1 MKQIDRFKQWSALY
15 GSNAIYVEEMYESY
29 LSDPHSVSEEWAAFF
44 KDFKNDETINVSH
57 AAVKESF
64 KELARIKNQSAA
76 QYTIDPVAS
85 EKQAAVLRL
94 IEAYRMRG
102 HQAAE
107 LCPVHIRDRQIIPE
121 LSPEYHGLSSQD
133 FESEFNTGTL
143 TNVAQMKLKDII
155 KILNR
160 TYTQSIGAEYMH
172 ITKTEERT
180 WIQNQLESVN
190 NNIKFSKEQKIET
203 LKELI
208 SAEGLERYLHTRYVG
223 QKRFSLE
230 GSDALIPLMH
240 ELIDESSEEG
250 AEEVIIGMAHRGRL
264 NMLVNILGKAP
275 KDLFD
280 EFEGKRTVER
290 GAGDV
295 KYHMGFSSSIQ
306 TKHGDLH
313 LALMFNPSHLEIVD
327 PVTEGSVR
335 ARLERRAENLSPLPF
350 SKVLPVLIHG
360 DAAFAGQG
368 VVMETLQLS
377 EVRGYRCGGT
387 VHIIVNNQIGFTTS
401 NPLDVRSSAYSSDVA
416 KLIQAPIFHV
426 NGDDP
431 EAVKFIAEL
440 AINYRQTFNKDVV
453 IDLVSYRR
461 LGHNEA
467 DEPSATQPMMYKKI
481 KAHQTPAA
489 VYAERLIAEGTITQ
503 AEYKAMTKA
512 YRDRLEEGKSVG
524 YPTIP
529 AINDTYTK
537 KWAKFLKDSPKFGTP
552 EQVVPKTAVPA
563 SEIKALAE
571 EMSVLPQGFT
581 LHPRVQKI
589 YEDRIKMAAGAAPI
603 DWGFAENMAYATL
616 LKEGHGVRISGQDS
630 GRGTFFHRHAVFHNQ
645 VDGSSYVP
653 LQHVSNGARFTVID
667 SILSEAAVMGFEY
680 GYAAT
685 EPDSLVIWEGQ
696 FGDFANGAQ
705 VVIDQFV
712 SAGET
717 KWMRLCGLTLLL
729 PHGYEG
735 QGPEHSSARPER
747 FLQMCAENNMSVVVP
762 TTPAQTFHLFRRQVL
777 QEYRKPL
784 ICFSPKSLLR
794 HKLAV
799 NTLEDLTDGA
809 FQPMIP
815 ESKELENKKVDT
827 LVISVG
833 KIYYDLFEM
842 REEKALNNFAL
853 VRLEEIYPFPAA
865 QLAEIVATYPNLKE
879 IVFVQDEPRN
889 QGYAFFVRD
898 YLDVHA
904 SKKVSIRYVTR
915 EASASPAVGYNSVHV
930 EQQQQLLQQTF
941 NMSL

>member
-15 GSNAIYVEEMYESY
+15 GANAIYVEEMYESY
-29 LSDPHSVSEEWAAFF
+29 LADPHSVTEEWADFF
-44 KDFKNDETINVSH
+44 KDFKNDEAISVSH
-57 AAVKESF
+57 SAVKESF
-64 KELARIKNQSAA
+64 KELARIKNHSAA

-94 IEAYRMRG
+94 IEAYRIRG
-102 HQAAE
+102 HQAAI
-107 LCPVHIRDRQIIPE
+107 LCPVQIRERQIIPE
-121 LSPEYHGLSSQD
+121 LSPEYHGLTASD
-133 FESEFNTGTL
+133 LEAEFNTGTL

-155 KILNR
+155 EILNR
-160 TYTQSIGAEYMH
+160 TYTQSIGSEFTH
-172 ITKTEERT
+172 ITKTEERN
-180 WIQNQLESVN
+180 WIQNQLESVS
-190 NNIKFSKEQKIET
+190 NNIKFTKEQKIET

-240 ELIDESSEEG
+240 ELIDQSSEEG
-250 AEEVIIGMAHRGRL
+250 AEEIIIGMAHRGRL

-335 ARLERRAENLSPLPF
+335 ARLERRAENLAPLPF
-350 SKVLPVLIHG
+350 NTVLPVLIHG

-440 AINYRQTFNKDVV
+440 AINYRQKFNKDVV

-489 VYAERLIAEGTITQ
+489 VYAERLIAEGIVTD
-503 AEYKAMTKA
+503 AEYKAMTKS
-512 YRDRLEEGKSVG
+512 YRDRLEDGKPVG
-524 YPTIP
+524 YPVIP
-529 AINDTYTK
+529 AINETYTK
-537 KWAKFLKDSPKFGTP
+537 KWAKYVKNAPKFGTDK
-552 EQVVPKTAVPA
+552 QKNPKTSVAE
-563 SEIKALAE
+563 STIKSVVE

-589 YEDRIKMAAGAAPI
+589 YEDRIKMAAGGLPI
-603 DWGFAENMAYATL
+603 DWGFAENLAYATL
-616 LKEGHGVRISGQDS
+616 LKEGHAVRISGQDC
-630 GRGTFFHRHAVFHNQ
+630 GRGTFFHRHAVYHNQ
-645 VDGSSYVP
+645 VDGSSFVP
-653 LQHVSNGARFTVID
+653 LQHIEKGARFTVID

-680 GYAAT
+680 GFAAT
-685 EPDSLVIWEGQ
+685 EPDALVIWEGQ

-712 SAGET
+712 SSGET
-717 KWMRLCGLTLLL
+717 KWMRACGLVLLL

-747 FLQMCAENNMSVVVP
+747 FLQLCAENNMSVVVP

-784 ICFSPKSLLR
+784 VCFSPKSLLR

-799 NTLEDLTDGA
+799 NTLEDLTHGT
-809 FQPMIP
+809 FQAMIP
-815 ESKELENKKVDT
+815 EMKELENKKVDT
-827 LVISVG
+827 LVVSVG
-833 KIYYDLFEM
+833 KIYYDLYEL

-853 VRLEEIYPFPAA
+853 VRLEEVYPFPAE
-865 QLAEIVATYPNLKE
+865 QLAKIVATYPNVKE
-879 IVFVQDEPRN
+879 IVFVQDEPIN

-904 SKKVSIRYVTR
+904 SKKVSIRYVAR

-930 EQQQQLLQQTF
+930 EQQQQLLNDTF
-941 NMSL
+941 NI

>member
-190 NNIKFSKEQKIET
+190 NNIKFSKEQKIDT

-350 SKVLPVLIHG
+350 NKVLPVLIHG

-440 AINYRQTFNKDVV
+440 AINYRQKFNKDVV

-563 SEIKALAE
+563 SEIKTLAE

-630 GRGTFFHRHAVFHNQ
+630 GRGTFFHRHAVYHNQ

-653 LQHVSNGARFTVID
+653 LQHINSGARFTVID

-842 REEKALNNFAL
+842 REEKALNSFAL
-853 VRLEEIYPFPAA
+853 ARLEEIYPFPAA

-904 SKKVSIRYVTR
+904 SKKISIRYVTR

>member
-155 KILNR
+155 KILSR

-190 NNIKFSKEQKIET
+190 NNIKFSKEQKIDT

-350 SKVLPVLIHG
+350 NKVLPVLIHG

-440 AINYRQTFNKDVV
+440 AINYRQKFNKDVV

-563 SEIKALAE
+563 SEIKTLAE

-653 LQHVSNGARFTVID
+653 LQHINSGARFTVID

-842 REEKALNNFAL
+842 REEKALNSFAL

-904 SKKVSIRYVTR
+904 SKKISIRYVTR

>member
-15 GSNAIYVEEMYESY
+15 GANALYVEEMYESY
-29 LSDPHSVSEEWAAFF
+29 LADPHSVSEEWVSFF

-57 AAVKESF
+57 SAVKKSF
-64 KELARIKNQSAA
+64 EELARIKNQSAA

-94 IEAYRMRG
+94 IESYRIRG

-133 FESEFNTGTL
+133 FETEFNTSTL
-143 TNVAQMKLKDII
+143 TNVARMKLKDII
-155 KILNR
+155 KIASR
-160 TYTQSIGAEYMH
+160 VYTRSIGAEYMH

-180 WIQNQLESVN
+180 WIQNQLESVED
-190 NNIKFSKEQKIET
+190 NIKFSTDDKVKT

-240 ELIDESSEEG
+240 TLIDESSEEG

-295 KYHMGFSSSIQ
+295 KYHMGFSSSVQ
-306 TKHGDLH
+306 TKHGDVH

-335 ARLERRAENLSPLPF
+335 ARLERRAENLAPLPF
-350 SKVLPVLIHG
+350 STVLPVLIHG

-401 NPLDVRSSAYSSDVA
+401 NPLDVRSSSYSSDVA

-431 EAVKFIAEL
+431 EAVKFVAEL
-440 AINYRQTFNKDVV
+440 AISYRQTFNKDVV

-481 KAHQTPAA
+481 KAHKTPAA
-489 VYAERLIAEGTITQ
+489 VYAERLIAESVITD
-503 AEYKAMTKA
+503 AEYKALTKE
-512 YRDRLEEGKSVG
+512 YKDSLEAGESVG
-524 YPTIP
+524 YPALP
-529 AINDTYTK
+529 AINEEYTK
-537 KWAKFLKDSPKFGTP
+537 KWAKYLKNSPKFGT
-552 EQVVPKTAVPA
+552 EKQKNPKTAV
-563 SEIKALAE
+563 SENEIKSLAE
-571 EMSVLPQGFT
+571 QMSVLPQGFT

-645 VDGSSYVP
+645 VDGNSYIP
-653 LQHVSNGARFTVID
+653 LQNLGVNTRFTVID

-705 VVIDQFV
+705 VVIDQFI

-717 KWMRLCGLTLLL
+717 KWMRLCGLVLLL

-747 FLQMCAENNMSVVVP
+747 FLQMCAENNMSVVTP

-784 ICFSPKSLLR
+784 VCFSPKSLLR

-799 NTLEDLTDGA
+799 NTLEDLTHGE

-815 ESKELENKKVDT
+815 EVKELENKKVET
-827 LVISVG
+827 LVVSVG
-833 KIYYDLFEM
+833 KIYYDLYEM
-842 REEKALNNFAL
+842 REEKGLNNFAL

-865 QLAEIVATYPNLKE
+865 KLAEIVATYPNVKD
-879 IVFVQDEPRN
+879 IVFVQDEPIN

-898 YLDVHA
+898 YLDIYK
-904 SKKVSIRYVTR
+904 SKKVSVRYVAR

-930 EQQQQLLQQTF
+930 EQQNQLLQQVF
-941 NMSL
+941 NIDL

>member
-1 MKQIDRFKQWSALY
+1 MKQIDRFRQWSALY
-15 GSNAIYVEEMYESY
+15 GANAIYVEEMYESY
-29 LSDPHSVSEEWAAFF
+29 LADPHSVSDEWASFF
-44 KDFKNDETINVSH
+44 NDFKNDETINVSH

-64 KELARIKNQSAA
+64 KELARMKNHSAA

-94 IEAYRMRG
+94 IESYRMRG
-102 HQAAE
+102 HQTAV
-107 LCPVHIRDRQIIPE
+107 LCPVQIRERKIIPE
-121 LSPEYHGLSSQD
+121 LSPEYHGLSKSD
-133 FESEFNTGTL
+133 LETEFNTGTL

-155 KILNR
+155 EILER

-172 ITKTEERT
+172 MTQTEERT
-180 WIQNQLESVN
+180 WIQNQLESVKQ
-190 NNIKFSKEQKIET
+190 NIKYSKEEKIET

-240 ELIDESSEEG
+240 ELIDQSSEEG

-313 LALMFNPSHLEIVD
+313 LALMFNPSHLEIVN

-350 SKVLPVLIHG
+350 ETVLPVLIHG

-440 AINYRQTFNKDVV
+440 AINYRQKFQKDVV

-481 KAHQTPAA
+481 KAHKTPAA
-489 VYAERLIAEGTITQ
+489 VYADRLIAEGVVTE
-503 AEYKAMTKA
+503 AEYKALTKT
-512 YRDRLEEGKSVG
+512 YRDRLEEGKPVG

-537 KWAKFLKDSPKFGTP
+537 KWAKFLKNSPKFGT
-552 EQVVPKTAVPA
+552 ENQKNPKTTV
-563 SEIKALAE
+563 SLQEIKRVSE

-589 YEDRIKMAAGAAPI
+589 YEDRIKMAAGALPV
-603 DWGFAENMAYATL
+603 DWGFAENLAYATL
-616 LKEGHGVRISGQDS
+616 LQEGHSVRISGQDS

-645 VDGSSYVP
+645 VDGSSYIP
-653 LQHVSNGARFTVID
+653 LQHLDKGARFTVID

-685 EPDSLVIWEGQ
+685 EPDALVIWEGQ

-705 VVIDQFV
+705 VVIDQFI

-717 KWMRLCGLTLLL
+717 KWMRLCGLVLLL

-747 FLQMCAENNMSVVVP
+747 FLQMCAENNMSVVTP

-799 NTLEDLTDGA
+799 NTLEDLTEGS

-815 ESKELENKKVDT
+815 EVKELENKKVET
-827 LVISVG
+827 LVVSVG
-833 KIYYDLFEM
+833 KIYYDLYEK
-842 REEKALNNFAL
+842 REELELNNFAL

-865 QLAEIVATYPNLKE
+865 QMAEIASTYPNIKE
-879 IVFVQDEPRN
+879 IVFVQDEPIN

-898 YLDVHA
+898 YLDIYKT
-904 SKKVSIRYVTR
+904 KKTNVRYVAR

-930 EQQQQLLQQTF
+930 EQQNQLIQQVF
-941 NMSL
+941 NIDL

>member
-190 NNIKFSKEQKIET
+190 NNIKFSKEQKIDT

-250 AEEVIIGMAHRGRL
+250 VEEVIIGMAHRGRL

-350 SKVLPVLIHG
+350 NKVLPVLIHG

-440 AINYRQTFNKDVV
+440 AINYRQKFNKDVV

-563 SEIKALAE
+563 SEIKTLAE

-630 GRGTFFHRHAVFHNQ
+630 GRGTFFHRHAVYHNQ

-653 LQHVSNGARFTVID
+653 LQHINSGARFTVID

-842 REEKALNNFAL
+842 REEKALNSFAL

-904 SKKVSIRYVTR
+904 SKKISIRYVTR

>member
-440 AINYRQTFNKDVV
+440 AINYRQKFNKDVV

>member
-190 NNIKFSKEQKIET
+190 NNIKFSKEQKIDT

-350 SKVLPVLIHG
+350 NKVLPVLIHG

-440 AINYRQTFNKDVV
+440 AINYRQKFNKDVV

-563 SEIKALAE
+563 SEIKTLAE

-630 GRGTFFHRHAVFHNQ
+630 GRGTFFHRHAVYHNQ

-653 LQHVSNGARFTVID
+653 LQHINSGARFTVID

-842 REEKALNNFAL
+842 REEKALNSFAL

-904 SKKVSIRYVTR
+904 SKKISIRYVTR